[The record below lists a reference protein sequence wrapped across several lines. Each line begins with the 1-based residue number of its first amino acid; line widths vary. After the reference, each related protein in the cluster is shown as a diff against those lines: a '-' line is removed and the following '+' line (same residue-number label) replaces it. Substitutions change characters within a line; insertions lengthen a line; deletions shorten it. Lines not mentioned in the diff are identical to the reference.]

1 MTEIV
6 LNELLIA
13 SNNHGKI
20 VEISDLLSELAV
32 RIVTP
37 ESLGLEFEVEES
49 GQTYSENAALK
60 ASAYARATGLTALAD
75 DTGLEVKAL
84 NGAPGLHSKRFA
96 SHPGA
101 TDADRRALLISRLS
115 PYPPPW
121 EARFYCVVAVVDPR
135 GEVFLS
141 EGECRGE
148 IVAEERG
155 HNGFGYDA
163 IFLLEGI
170 GLTMAELDLENKNLV
185 SHRARAVMAALPR
198 LKTLLN
204 R

>member
-1 MTEIV
+1 MK
-6 LNELLIA
+6 ELLIA
-13 SNNHGKI
+13 SNNRGKI
-20 VEISDLLSELAV
+20 AEISHLLSELSA

-37 ESLGLEFEVEES
+37 RSLGLEFEVEES
-49 GQTYSENAALK
+49 GQTYAENATLK
-60 ASAYARATGLTALAD
+60 ASAYARATGLMALAD

-84 NGAPGLHSKRFA
+84 DGAPGLHSKRFS
-96 SHPGA
+96 SHPDA

-115 PYPPPW
+115 SYPPPW
-121 EARFYCVVAVVDPR
+121 EARFYCVVAVVDPE
-135 GEVFLS
+135 GEAFLT

-148 IVAEERG
+148 IIPEERG
-155 HNGFGYDA
+155 QNGFGYDA

-170 GLTMAELDLENKNLV
+170 GFTMAELDLVNKNLI
-185 SHRARAVMAALPR
+185 SHRARAVKAAIPK

>member
-1 MTEIV
+1 M
-6 LNELLIA
+6 
-13 SNNHGKI
+13 
-20 VEISDLLSELAV
+20 
-32 RIVTP
+32 
-37 ESLGLEFEVEES
+37 
-49 GQTYSENAALK
+49 
-60 ASAYARATGLTALAD
+60 
-75 DTGLEVKAL
+75 AL
-84 NGAPGLHSKRFA
+84 NGAPGLHSKRF
-96 SHPGA
+96 SSQPGA
-101 TDADRRALLISRLS
+101 ADADRRALLISRLAS
-115 PYPPPW
+115 YPPPW

-141 EGECRGE
+141 EGECQGE
-148 IVAEERG
+148 IIPEERG

-185 SHRARAVMAALPR
+185 SHRARAVRAAIPR